1 MSTSP
6 LPPGQQSLSHFLVVL
21 PFISDF
27 IFMCHA
33 FHVSGVYIDSIH
45 SLPYPLAPKD
55 FVATAFRSRVD
66 ISVSVC

>member
-1 MSTSP
+1 MSNSP

-33 FHVSGVYIDSIH
+33 GVYIDSIH

-66 ISVSVC
+66 ISVCVC